1 VLQQVLTDNKKT
13 AITKKSAYG
22 LLAKYGP
29 GPSAVARNFM
39 DEAASLGHDIMVSPI
54 SLAELVYLVEKGR
67 LDASAYRDLKAALVD
82 PQYLITEAPFTAE
95 VIEAMW
101 LVSRT
106 EIPDLPD
113 RVIAATGVFERQMS
127 APSGSQHSDG
137 TRFVLIPTCA
147 LLN

>member
-1 VLQQVLTDNKKT
+1 
-13 AITKKSAYG
+13 
-22 LLAKYGP
+22 
-29 GPSAVARNFM
+29 M

-127 APSGSQHSDG
+127 APSGSKHPDG
-137 TRFVLIPTCA
+137 TRFVLIPACA